1 MSKTFINSIH
11 QKGLMRAIFF
21 LIILLG
27 GCLRTT
33 AQTVEQQG
41 LPEPE
46 LSEVHSEG
54 SSHRPSFGL
63 DYTGEVQTDFKRA
76 RFVNLL
82 QLHADIPFTRKLSL
96 QLGSIST
103 LATDNEY
110 IVYSLQDYSNINV
123 VFPNIPFAF
132 TVAGLTWQFNDRHS
146 LFAGIRRTDED
157 YFCSDGLSLFTNS
170 SYGILPTFTWNVYIG
185 TFPEAALGLHYAY
198 DHKNLRLQAS
208 LYNGF
213 GNHEFKGEYNV
224 FRFCPKSDGIF
235 TLGQAEYRY
244 RGSHY
249 YLGASLHTKYADNLL
264 STLWTYAEQALTPDF
279 TLMAIYSHVIG
290 PDISCRNFCALGGKY
305 SIKRFEFGLFSNY
318 TNVVGFDEFSTE
330 FLCSY
335 QLWKYITVKPVLH
348 VITTD
353 GKTNC
358 VGLFRM
364 NFSINN

>member
-1 MSKTFINSIH
+1 
-11 QKGLMRAIFF
+11 MRAIFF

-41 LPEPE
+41 LPEPKQ
-46 LSEVHSEG
+46 SEERSE
-54 SSHRPSFGL
+54 SSSLRPSVGL

-110 IVYSLQDYSNINV
+110 IVYSLQDYSNID
-123 VFPNIPFAF
+123 VFFQNIHFAF
-132 TVAGLTWQFNDRHS
+132 TVAGLNWQINDRHS

-157 YFCSDGLSLFTNS
+157 YFCSDGLSFFTNS
-170 SYGILPTFTWNVYIG
+170 SYGILPTFTWNAPIC
-185 TFPEAALGLHYAY
+185 TFPNAAVGVHYTY
-198 DHKNLRLQAS
+198 DQEKLRLQAS
-208 LYNGF
+208 LYNGE
-213 GNHEFKGEYNV
+213 GNHELGGRFNV
-224 FRFCPKSDGIF
+224 FRFCPKREDDGIF
-235 TLGQAEYRY
+235 ALGQAEYRH
-244 RGSHY
+244 RGNHY
-249 YLGASLHTKYADNLL
+249 YLGASLHTQYYVQ
-264 STLWTYAEQALTPDF
+264 STLWTYAEQALSPNF
-279 TLMAIYSHVIG
+279 TLLAIYSHVIG
-290 PDISCRNFCALGGKY
+290 AQVNCRNFCALGGKY
-305 SIKRFEFGLFSNY
+305 NIKRFELGLFSNY
-318 TNVVGFDEFSTE
+318 TNVIGFDEFTTE

-335 QLWKYITVKPVLH
+335 RFWKYITVKPVLH
-348 VITTD
+348 VITSD
-353 GKTNC
+353 GETYC